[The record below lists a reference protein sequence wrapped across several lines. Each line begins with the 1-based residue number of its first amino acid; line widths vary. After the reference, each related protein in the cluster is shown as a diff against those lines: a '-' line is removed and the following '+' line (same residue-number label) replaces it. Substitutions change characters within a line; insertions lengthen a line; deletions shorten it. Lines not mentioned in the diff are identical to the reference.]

1 MTDNTHSELNPDLLA
16 VNDAEDVD
24 ENEEHVPDPLVDLDW
39 DNDRDGS
46 MADFAEED

>member
-1 MTDNTHSELNPDLLA
+1 MPDNTHSELNPDLLD

-24 ENEEHVPDPLVDLDW
+24 ENEEHSPNPLVDLDW

>member
-1 MTDNTHSELNPDLLA
+1 MTENNHSELNPDLLD
-16 VNDAEDVD
+16 VIDAELG
-24 ENEEHVPDPLVDLDW
+24 ETEEHVPNPLVDLDW